1 MNNERRKLTALPL
14 LHLFAMIAIGIWWG
28 LYFWDHTP
36 ARDVFRLHR
45 PTPTQVSRA
54 GQRSALT
61 PRFDYLQNSQAQR
74 FLGAARAGAGDVLF
88 GLGVLALL
96 MLGTGIYVRRIDNW
110 LRARTSGDAVAL
122 RGTDLASA
130 TVAANTQKSR
140 GVLR

>member
-28 LYFWDHTP
+28 SISGSHSGSGRFPPPPPTP
-36 ARDVFRLHR
+36 A
-45 PTPTQVSRA
+45 QVSRA

-122 RGTDLASA
+122 RGNDLASA